1 MPPPSPFGEGDKCLP
16 DLGTQSQLLHPTV
29 LGLDGNLSVGTVLS
43 KGAGLRGEKPG
54 RYNMKSPPATHSPR
68 SWTHPPGV
76 RRLRVGQEVSPS
88 LTFREPPEAPD
99 SGWSCFLIIFI
110 KNSF

>member
-43 KGAGLRGEKPG
+43 KGAGLRGGKTALQHESPTCHPFTEELDPSTRPQEAQGGPG
-54 RYNMKSPPATHSPR
+54 SLSIPHLQGTTRSPR
-68 SWTHPPGV
+68 L
-76 RRLRVGQEVSPS
+76 RLELFSDN
-88 LTFREPPEAPD
+88 FY
-99 SGWSCFLIIFI
+99 
-110 KNSF
+110 